1 MPNMQSRK
9 TMNFQENIEGI
20 CRQWKVVK
28 LNVVKLV
35 NWFSN
40 TRTKDGSVGAMIA
53 IVQAVFG

>member
-1 MPNMQSRK
+1 MGRK
-9 TMNFQENIEGI
+9 TMNFQENVERIY
-20 CRQWKVVK
+20 RQWKAVK

-53 IVQAVFG
+53 IVQAAFG